1 MDYSLNNNK
10 TMQILKEKSNDYLQ
24 CNNWGTVVTKRTE
37 VQKNHNRHFIL

>member
-37 VQKNHNRHFIL
+37 VQKKTQ